1 MPSRSLS
8 RTGCV
13 IASPP
18 TSSHAVFE
26 GRIMRPITDGVSS
39 RQCKSSEQ
47 SRARRERESGNSTAW
62 MTLEGLTKHFSS
74 DNW

>member
-1 MPSRSLS
+1 MPGRSLL

-18 TSSHAVFE
+18 ISSHAVFR
-26 GRIMRPITDGVSS
+26 GRFMRPRTDGVSS
-39 RQCKSSEQ
+39 RQCRSSRQ
-47 SRARRERESGNSTAW
+47 SRASRERESGNSTAW
-62 MTLEGLTKHFSS
+62 ITLEGLAKHFSS